1 MDNYEC
7 EGYAA
12 LAMKEAGVDDATI
25 LKVCSN
31 LWSLFDLKTEDEAYR
46 LGREVLEEIKRRIYR

>member
-7 EGYAA
+7 EGYAI

-25 LKVCSN
+25 LKVCSS
-31 LWSLFDLKTEDEAYR
+31 LWSLFDLKTEDEAYQ
-46 LGREVLEEIKRRIYR
+46 LGQEALDRIREGK